1 MKTETDRKEGS
12 GTMSRPLFSIVIP
25 TYNRAHTVT
34 TAVASCLAQTCRDFE
49 IIVVDDDKSTDD
61 IASALARFDG
71 AQIRLVAR
79 HQGRAAAARNAG
91 ARLARGRF
99 VAFLD
104 ADDAWLP
111 DKLER
116 CRRHLETAPGDLVY
130 SQTYVD
136 RGVGR
141 LWVKPARG
149 LRRNEDIYDYLFA
162 HKGWVHPSTVVVDAD
177 LARANPFREDLSFG
191 DDTQFAIDMWRR
203 GVPITMIDAPLAV
216 YEDRFEPGRL
226 SQSPVF
232 EAADTPEHESFIAW
246 VESQKPYMSAEA
258 FAGCRAFFLS
268 RFVARSSP
276 RQALQ
281 FIFDGY
287 RVGVVDAGK
296 ALSQLVQTFA
306 PSLYRRCADA
316 VARRAG
322 CPPPAAVTRLHDPR
336 RLLEAG
342 GG

>member
-1 MKTETDRKEGS
+1 
-12 GTMSRPLFSIVIP
+12 MSQPLFSVVIP
-25 TYNRAHTVT
+25 TYNRAHTVG
-34 TAVASCLAQTCRDFE
+34 TAIASCLAQTCRDFE

-61 IASALARFDG
+61 IAASLARFDG
-71 AQIRLVAR
+71 VPIRLVGR
-79 HQGRAAAARNAG
+79 HHGRAAAARNAG
-91 ARLARGRF
+91 VRLAHGRF

-116 CRRHLETAPGDLVY
+116 CRRHLAAAPGDLVY

-149 LRRNEDIYDYLFA
+149 LRDGEDIYDYLFA

-177 LARANPFREDLSFG
+177 LAQMSPFREDLSFG

-203 GVPITMIDAPLAV
+203 GVRITMIEAPLAI

-246 VESQKPYMSAEA
+246 IESQRPYMSDGAYA
-258 FAGCRAFFLS
+258 ACRAFFLS

-276 RQALQ
+276 RRALRY
-281 FIFDGY
+281 IFEGY
-287 RVGVVDAGK
+287 CSGVVGAGK
-296 ALSQLVQTFA
+296 GLSQLVQTFA

-322 CPPPAAVTRLHDPR
+322 TVPPAAVTELHDAG

-342 GG
+342 RG